1 MADGRPDPVGTSEPM
16 TPGHAVAAAAP
27 GANPGTG
34 APGTGGPVT
43 DDLGTGADP
52 EAGSEAGILAGPV
65 AATPMSAEVIEGGEA
80 RPTGSVFRLTL
91 LTFVENK
98 LAIAGIAI
106 LLLLVLFCFVG
117 PHIYITDQH
126 TLNPAFNNEAP
137 TGAHLLGTDA
147 EGFDVLGRLMV
158 AGQSAIEIGLAAGL
172 CATIFGSLYGAVSAV
187 AGGVIDAVLMRIV
200 DALYSLPTL
209 FVLILL
215 SAIFS
220 PNLPLMI
227 LVLAFISWLGPARLV
242 RGEALSLRTREYV
255 QAVKVAGGS
264 QRRIVIRHI
273 VPNAIGTI
281 MVNTSFL
288 IADSI
293 LALAALSYLG
303 LGLPDTTPT
312 WGGMLSNGTQVIY
325 DGYWWQLY
333 PAGVAIVLTVV
344 AFNFIGDALR
354 DSLDV
359 RLQRR

>member
-1 MADGRPDPVGTSEPM
+1 MATGTSQ
-16 TPGHAVAAAAP
+16 PGEAVP
-27 GANPGTG
+27 
-34 APGTGGPVT
+34 
-43 DDLGTGADP
+43 
-52 EAGSEAGILAGPV
+52 AGPV
-65 AATPMSAEVIEGGEA
+65 PAVAGPAGAGRDLASLGPGPTSPELAEASGGPGPAGLYEAGEA
-80 RPTGSVFRLTL
+80 RSHGSVLRLSL
-91 LTFVENK
+91 QTFVENK
-98 LAIAGIAI
+98 LAIAGLAI
-106 LLLLVLFCFVG
+106 LVLLVLFCFVG
-117 PHIYITDQH
+117 PHLYVTNQKS
-126 TLNPAFNNEAP
+126 LNPAISNYP
-137 TGAHLLGTDA
+137 PSSAHPLGTDG

-158 AGQSAIEIGLAAGL
+158 AGQSSLEIGMAAGV
-172 CATIFGSLYGAVSAV
+172 AAAIWGTLYGAVSAV
-187 AGGVIDAVLMRIV
+187 AGGVIDAVMMRIV
-200 DALYSLPTL
+200 DTLYSLPTL
-209 FVLILL
+209 FLLILL
-215 SAIFS
+215 SAIFA

-227 LVLAFISWLGPARLV
+227 IVLTFVAWLGPARLV

-255 QAVKVAGGS
+255 EAVKVAGGTRS
-264 QRRIVIRHI
+264 RIVVRHI

-288 IADSI
+288 IADAI

-312 WGGMLSNGTQVIY
+312 WGGMLSNGTTVIF

>member
-1 MADGRPDPVGTSEPM
+1 MADVIRPPEQGVEALEPKEFYPAGA
-16 TPGHAVAAAAP
+16 TEAALGPLAAQ
-27 GANPGTG
+27 GDFSSGF
-34 APGTGGPVT
+34 
-43 DDLGTGADP
+43 
-52 EAGSEAGILAGPV
+52 
-65 AATPMSAEVIEGGEA
+65 EGGEA
-80 RPTGSVFRLTL
+80 QATTGSPLRLTVA
-91 LTFVENK
+91 TFVENK
-98 LAIAGIAI
+98 VAIAGMA
-106 LLLLVLFCFVG
+106 LLVLMVLFCFVG
-117 PHIYITDQH
+117 PHVYVTNQH
-126 TLNPAFNNEAP
+126 TVNPVNSNLP
-137 TGAHLLGTDA
+137 PSGAHPLGTDA

-158 AGQSAIEIGLAAGL
+158 AGQSSIEIGLAAGL
-172 CATIFGSLYGAVSAV
+172 CAAIFGTLYGAVSAV
-187 AGGVIDAVLMRIV
+187 VGGGVDSVMMRIV

-209 FVLILL
+209 FLLILL
-215 SAIFS
+215 SAIFA

-227 LVLAFISWLGPARLV
+227 LVLSFIAWLGPARLV

-255 QAVKVAGGS
+255 QAVKVAGGTQS
-264 QRRIVIRHI
+264 RIVVRHI

-288 IADSI
+288 IADAI

-312 WGGMLSNGTQVIY
+312 WGGMLSNGTNVIY

-333 PAGVAIVLTVV
+333 PAGICIVLTVV

>member
-1 MADGRPDPVGTSEPM
+1 VAEIAPRPEEGVEGPDKQDFVP
-16 TPGHAVAAAAP
+16 
-27 GANPGTG
+27 TG
-34 APGTGGPVT
+34 APAPLGPFVP
-43 DDLGTGADP
+43 DDERT
-52 EAGSEAGILAGPV
+52 
-65 AATPMSAEVIEGGEA
+65 TAEPFEGEPA
-80 RPTGSVFRLTL
+80 RPTGSVLRLTL
-91 LTFVENK
+91 VTFVENK
-98 LAIAGIAI
+98 LALAGIGI
-106 LLLLVLFCFVG
+106 LVLLVLFCFVG
-117 PHIYITDQH
+117 PHVYLTNQR
-126 TLNPAFNNEAP
+126 TVNPAFSNYGP
-137 TGAHLLGTDA
+137 SGAHLLGTDN
-147 EGFDVLGRLMV
+147 EGFDVLGRLML
-158 AGQSAIEIGLAAGL
+158 AGQSSIEIGMAAGL
-172 CATIFGSLYGAVSAV
+172 FAAIFGTLYGAVSAV
-187 AGGVIDAVLMRIV
+187 AGGVVDAVLMRIV

-209 FVLILL
+209 FLLILL

-227 LVLAFISWLGPARLV
+227 LVLSFIAWLGPARLV

-255 QAVKVAGGS
+255 EAVKVAGGT
-264 QRRIVIRHI
+264 QRRIVLRHI

-288 IADSI
+288 IADAI
-293 LALAALSYLG
+293 LALAALSFLG

-312 WGGMLSNGTQVIY
+312 WGGMLSNGVNVIY